1 MRRLKYE
8 TFLLTFF
15 SFSSK
20 NFIYDS
26 VTKNPKNLNL
36 KIPLKIYFLRGII
49 YFKSILTFCHLK
61 FCFVQDEWQTR
72 CIFNIE
78 LKKKLCRI
86 ALMTMYERMINELP
100 YKGDSQTKG
109 MMLENKKRIYEF
121 NNLSPEHWN
130 ETESILKNIL
140 GKAGDGVYIEQPFH
154 CDYGK
159 HIEVGKNFYANYNLV
174 ILDVAKVTIGD
185 CVMCGPNVSI
195 YTAGHPL
202 HPEARNSLYEYGIAV
217 TIGCNVWIGANSVIL
232 PGVHVGNNVVIGAGS
247 LVTKDLPDNTLCFGS
262 PCRVVRKITEDDK
275 KFYFKDRKFDIDF
288 TK

>member
-26 VTKNPKNLNL
+26 VTKNPKNLIL

-61 FCFVQDEWQTR
+61 FCFVQDEWQKMS
-72 CIFNIE
+72 IFNIE

-86 ALMTMYERMINELP
+86 APMTMYERMINELP
-100 YKGDSQTKG
+100 YKGDSQTKA

-121 NNLSPEHWN
+121 NNLPPERWN

-217 TIGCNVWIGANSVIL
+217 TIGSNVWIGANSVIL

>member
-1 MRRLKYE
+1 M
-8 TFLLTFF
+8 
-15 SFSSK
+15 S
-20 NFIYDS
+20 
-26 VTKNPKNLNL
+26 
-36 KIPLKIYFLRGII
+36 
-49 YFKSILTFCHLK
+49 
-61 FCFVQDEWQTR
+61 
-72 CIFNIE
+72 IFNIE

-86 ALMTMYERMINELP
+86 APMTMYERMINELP
-100 YKGDSQTKG
+100 YKGDSQTKA

-121 NNLSPEHWN
+121 NNLPPERWN

-217 TIGCNVWIGANSVIL
+217 TIGSNVWIGANSVIL